1 MKRPFLSPAAVIATL
16 VLVTTGGIHAST
28 LPDCE
33 ALAAQAGAE
42 MGLPEGLLPA
52 VARVESGRSHQGRAL
67 AWPWTLNQ
75 GGRGSYH
82 PTREEALQR
91 LSQILA
97 SGARNV
103 DIGCMQINWRW
114 HRDGFADTGSMMDPV
129 LNTRYAARFLRDLY
143 QRYGNWTTAVAAYH
157 AGDPSGGGAYVGRVA
172 GVMGRAIPQET
183 GPVVASLQGEW
194 VTDPQPQPLSAL
206 PVPPAPAPDAPATFV
221 AQGLLIRSGTPLI
234 AVGGGGSDLRQA
246 RSTGFGLPP
255 LSGGS
260 RVTASN

>member
-1 MKRPFLSPAAVIATL
+1 MKRQTLSHVAVIATI
-16 VLVTTGGIHAST
+16 VLVTSGGVRAST

-52 VARVESGRSHQGRAL
+52 VARVESGMTHQGRVL

-82 PTREEALQR
+82 ATKDEALQQ
-91 LSQILA
+91 LSQVLA
-97 SGARNV
+97 AGAQNV
-103 DIGCMQINWRW
+103 DIGCMQINWHW
-114 HRDGFADTGSMMDPV
+114 HHDAFPDIGAMMDPV
-129 LNTRYAARFLRDLY
+129 LNTRYAARFLADLY
-143 QRYGNWTTAVAAYH
+143 QRHGNWTTAVAAYH
-157 AGDPSGGGAYVGRVA
+157 AGDPSGGSTYVGRVE
-172 GVMGRAIPQET
+172 GIMGRAIPEQT

-194 VTDPQPQPLSAL
+194 VTEPQPLSAL
-206 PVPPAPAPDAPATFV
+206 PIPPAPAPEAQATFL

-234 AVGGGGSDLRQA
+234 IGGGGGDLRQA

-260 RVTASN
+260 QVTASN

>member
-1 MKRPFLSPAAVIATL
+1 MKRPSLSSAAALATL
-16 VLVTTGGIHAST
+16 LLVAAGDVHAST

-52 VARVESGRSHQGRAL
+52 VARVESGRSHQGRAV

-82 PTREEALQR
+82 PSREEALHR

-97 SGARNV
+97 TGVRNV

-114 HRDGFADTGSMMDPV
+114 HRDGFADTDSMMDPV

-172 GVMGRAIPQET
+172 GIMGRAIPGET

-194 VTDPQPQPLSAL
+194 VAQTQPLSSL
-206 PVPPAPAPDAPATFV
+206 PVPPAPAPTAQVTFV

-234 AVGGGGSDLRQA
+234 AVGGGGGDLRQA

>member
-16 VLVTTGGIHAST
+16 VLVTTGGVHAST

-157 AGDPSGGGAYVGRVA
+157 AGDPSGGDAYVGRVA

-194 VTDPQPQPLSAL
+194 VTDPQPLSQPLSAL
-206 PVPPAPAPDAPATFV
+206 PVPPAPEPPATFV

-234 AVGGGGSDLRQA
+234 AVGGGGGDLRQA
-246 RSTGFGLPP
+246 RSPGFGLPP
-255 LSGGS
+255 LSRGG